1 MGRKS
6 LRRAVMGIMGV
17 IVHKME
23 GKWSEGKTVEV
34 KSKTT
39 EEERE

>member
-1 MGRKS
+1 MGTIIF
-6 LRRAVMGIMGV
+6 VV
-17 IVHKME
+17 CKME

-34 KSKTT
+34 KSKRT